1 MAAPAT
7 CVMTAPADGA
17 VIEIAS
23 GQSSIDVHVTGTT
36 DPSVAVQILDDGDPI
51 GDPGAANGGGAFD
64 ITLTLTPG
72 VYVLT
77 ALAGDDPETTESSPA
92 RTIHVRPTIR
102 TAATVTWYFNW
113 LNDSIVSG
121 IPQYTAKRAACL
133 WAGVAV
139 DKSMAAALNEILG
152 NAPGLWVSV
161 NQALNEIAETSG
173 LGNANALKAICE
185 GEVS

>member
-23 GQSSIDVHVTGTT
+23 GESSIAVHVTGTT
-36 DPSVAVQILDDGDPI
+36 DASAAVQILNDGTPI
-51 GDPGAANGGGAFD
+51 GSAGAANGSGAFD

-72 VYVLT
+72 VYELT
-77 ALAGDDPETTESSPA
+77 ARAGTNPEFTISDPA
-92 RTIHVRPTIR
+92 HTISVRPTIR

-173 LGNANALKAICE
+173 LGNANALKVICE